1 MVYEKVRQS
10 GASSVLIFHIA
21 VVLTLIY
28 SCRGQSQVIG
38 PLHPIVALIGEDII
52 LPCYLKP
59 VMNAFTMTVEWARP
73 DLNPRFVL
81 VWRDG
86 LELESEKNLLY
97 SSRTSLFT
105 DELKHGNISL
115 KLSSVTLSDWGTYRC
130 FVPELDRDSII
141 QLVVGAASSLVNIS
155 EISRNS
161 SAVEL
166 QCKSAGWYPEPEVLW
181 LNGEGNVLSA
191 GPTET
196 FRGPDDLYTVSS
208 RVTVEKRHSNK
219 FTCRVQQNNINQS
232 RETWIHV
239 PDDFVKNPPPPNS
252 GSSSVA
258 ATIGLIVGIMFIV
271 AVVVFV
277 WKWRQI
283 KLKLHHD
290 GEHLAGCL
298 VSLRVARPPRL
309 LPPSVLLCQQSFN
322 LE

>member
-1 MVYEKVRQS
+1 MVYVKLRQS
-10 GASSVLIFHIA
+10 GASSVLVFHIA
-21 VVLTLIY
+21 VILTQMY
-28 SCRGQSQVIG
+28 SCRGESQVIG

-59 VMNAFTMTVEWARP
+59 VLNAFAMTVEWARP

-86 LELESEKNLLY
+86 LELESEKNPLY

-115 KLSSVTLSDWGTYRC
+115 KLSSVKLSDQGTYSC
-130 FVPELDRDSII
+130 FVPDLDRDSRI
-141 QLVVGAASSLVNIS
+141 QLVAGAASSLVNIS

-166 QCKSAGWYPEPEVLW
+166 ECESAGWYPEPEVLW
-181 LNGEGNVLSA
+181 MDGEGNLLSA

-196 FRGPDDLYTVSS
+196 VRGPDGLYAVSS

-219 FTCRVQQNNINQS
+219 LTCRVQQNNIKQN

-239 PDDFVKNPPPPNS
+239 PDDFVTDPPPPS
-252 GSSSVA
+252 PSSSSVA
-258 ATIGLIVGIMFIV
+258 AIIGLIVAIMLTL
-271 AVVVFV
+271 AVVFFV

-283 KLKLHHD
+283 KLGKSGEPSYIKLSKPD
-290 GEHLAGCL
+290 
-298 VSLRVARPPRL
+298 
-309 LPPSVLLCQQSFN
+309 PSKSSC
-322 LE
+322 